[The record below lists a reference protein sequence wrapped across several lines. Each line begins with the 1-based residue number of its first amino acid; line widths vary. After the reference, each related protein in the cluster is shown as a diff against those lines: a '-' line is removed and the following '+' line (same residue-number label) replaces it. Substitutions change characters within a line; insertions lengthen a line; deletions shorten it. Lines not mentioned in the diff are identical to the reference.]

1 MRIHHG
7 IVLLSIVA
15 LASIGCT
22 RVHVTRSGPH
32 SAPAPNVGHGP
43 PAHAPAH
50 GYRKKYQYRY
60 YPDAQVYYAAD
71 RGLYFW
77 IEGGNWTLG
86 ARLPDHI
93 TVDLSSGV
101 SVELDSDTPSA
112 HHGKGGP
119 KKGGGK
125 GKGKGKGR

>member
-1 MRIHHG
+1 
-7 IVLLSIVA
+7 
-15 LASIGCT
+15 
-22 RVHVTRSGPH
+22 
-32 SAPAPNVGHGP
+32 NVGHGP

-50 GYRKKYQYRY
+50 GYRKKFQYRY

-77 IEGGNWTLG
+77 IEGGNWKLG

-93 TVDLSSGV
+93 TVDLSAGV
-101 SVELDSDTPSA
+101 SVEFDSDTPSA

-119 KKGGGK
+119 KKGGGRGK